1 MTKNQPRKVFLQ
13 GNEACAEAAVLA
25 GCRYFAGYPIT
36 PATEIAETL
45 ARKMPEVG
53 GIFIQMEDEIASIT
67 SVIGA
72 SWAGSKA
79 MTATSGPG
87 FSLMQE
93 GIGLAII
100 TETPCVIVDVQRVG
114 PAQGFATLPMQGDVM
129 QARWGSHGDSRS
141 TIALAP
147 ASPQEMFDLTIE
159 AFNLS
164 ERFRTPSIIL
174 SDEIVAHMR
183 EKVTIP
189 AIEDLKIENRTKPS
203 VSREQF
209 KFHEFSGCGVPPMPA
224 LGNGYRLSILG
235 HLRTENGRVNMS
247 SHEVP
252 ELALR
257 FLTHLSDK
265 VSTGKWEA
273 RKIRTLFS
281 DDSRTLLI
289 SYGSPS
295 RTVEST
301 VRKARKAGMK
311 IGCARLVTLWPFPE
325 SELTK
330 ILEDVDNVV
339 VVEMNLGQIVDKVKE
354 VVGKDTRV
362 MHIPKIGA
370 LHTTEELLDYVKK
383 VTA

>member
-1 MTKNQPRKVFLQ
+1 MAKSQSRNAFLQ

-45 ARKMPEVG
+45 ARRMPEVG

-72 SWAGSKA
+72 SWAGAKA

-93 GIGLAII
+93 GIGLATI
-100 TETPCVIVDVQRVG
+100 TETPCVIVDVQRLG

-129 QARWGSHGDSRS
+129 QARWGSHGDNRS

-164 ERFRTPSIIL
+164 ERFRTPTIVL

-183 EKVTIP
+183 ERVTIP
-189 AIEDLKIENRTKPS
+189 ATEDLKIENRKKPLTS
-203 VSREQF
+203 PEQF
-209 KFHEFSGCGVPPMPA
+209 NFHEFSSFDVSPMPA
-224 LGNGYRLSILG
+224 LGSGYRLNILG
-235 HLRTENGRVNMS
+235 HLRTENGRVNIPS
-247 SHEVP
+247 QEVP

-265 VSTGKWEA
+265 VSEGDWEA
-273 RKIRTLFS
+273 RKIRTLFA
-281 DDSRTLLI
+281 DDSRTMLI
-289 SYGSPS
+289 SYGSTS
-295 RTVEST
+295 RTVESA
-301 VRKARKAGMK
+301 VKEARKAGMK

-325 SELTK
+325 NELHK

-354 VVGKDTRV
+354 VVGRSTRV
-362 MHIPKIGA
+362 MHVPKVGD

-383 VTA
+383 VLA